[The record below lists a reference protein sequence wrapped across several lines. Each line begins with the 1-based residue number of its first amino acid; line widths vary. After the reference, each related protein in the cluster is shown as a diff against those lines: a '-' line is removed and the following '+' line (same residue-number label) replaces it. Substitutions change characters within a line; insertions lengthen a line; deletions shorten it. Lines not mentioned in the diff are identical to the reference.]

1 MTKNS
6 HKINAKLFYEKK
18 QISNTPR
25 TKFLALFID
34 SSLSWNKYFAQLMAT
49 LSAACYA
56 NCSVEPFVNHET
68 LSNI

>member
-1 MTKNS
+1 MRNQI
-6 HKINAKLFYEKK
+6 IN
-18 QISNTPR
+18 IHS

-34 SSLSWNKYFAQLMAT
+34 SSLSWNKHFAQLMAT